1 MTAKQKSKNTKKL
14 ARLFQSSAVHIASGF
29 LCMGAWAVF
38 ANIGH
43 GWPDALKAGLA
54 QGMMTALITL
64 LMKKAIEGVS
74 GGFARRGYRYTALWV
89 TPLIVCSISL
99 CVLITG
105 HSIAKTPELW
115 ATIAVP
121 FGVAFG
127 YACLYNYGLH
137 KLRSSA

>member
-1 MTAKQKSKNTKKL
+1 MSDTSKAERTTKL
-14 ARLFQSSAVHIASGF
+14 ARLFQSSAAHIASGF

-43 GWPDALKAGLA
+43 GWPDALKAGFA

-74 GGFARRGYRYTALWV
+74 VGFARRGYRFAALWI
-89 TPLIVCSISL
+89 TPFIVCSISL

-105 HSIAKTPELW
+105 HSFAKTPELW
-115 ATIAVP
+115 TTIAVP

-137 KLRSSA
+137 KLRSGA